1 MKYSFKNDY
10 TEACHP
16 NILQALVDTNSMQ
29 QLGYGHD
36 DYCKQAAAIF
46 RSKIKNEKAG
56 IFFVSG
62 GTQANLLVISSLL
75 KPFESVIA
83 AQTGHIESNETGA
96 IEAVGHKINLIPT
109 DNGKITTDA
118 IQKVLDT
125 HQNIP
130 HQVRPKLVY
139 ISNTT
144 EVGTHYS
151 KSELEN
157 LYRFCKS
164 KNLLFF
170 IDGARLSQA
179 IAIPEANLSLEIIA
193 KNSDVFYFGGTKN
206 GALIG
211 EAIIFNNEKL
221 CEDFPYFIK
230 QKGAMLAKG
239 RLLGIQFLELL
250 KEDLFLK
257 LGENANRQ
265 TQKLKN
271 AFVEVGTEFLTD
283 SSSNQIF
290 PILKRPHIE
299 VLQTQFDF
307 YVWKEIDADFAAI
320 RLICSW
326 ATTDEAIEKFVAAI
340 RNLN

>member
-1 MKYSFKNDY
+1 MRYSFKNDY

-16 NILQALVDTNSMQ
+16 KILQALVDTNSVQ
-29 QLGYGHD
+29 QLGYGFD
-36 DYCKQAAAIF
+36 DYCKQAADIF

-56 IFFVSG
+56 VFFVSG

-96 IEAVGHKINLIPT
+96 IEAVGHKINLVTT
-109 DNGKITTDA
+109 DNGKITTEG
-118 IQKVLDT
+118 IQKVLDM
-125 HQNIP
+125 HLNIP

-151 KSELEN
+151 RAELEN
-157 LYRFCKS
+157 LYQFCQS
-164 KNLLFF
+164 KKLLLF

-179 IAIPEANLSLEIIA
+179 IAISEADLSLEIIA

-221 CEDFPYFIK
+221 SEDFPYFIK

-250 KEDLFLK
+250 KDDLYLK
-257 LGENANRQ
+257 LGQHANRQ
-265 TQKLKN
+265 TQKIKN
-271 AFVEVGTEFLTD
+271 AFDGIKAQFLTD

-290 PILKRPHIE
+290 PILKKSHIE
-299 VLQTQFDF
+299 VLQSKFDF

-320 RLICSW
+320 RVICSW
-326 ATTDEAIEKFVAAI
+326 ATTDNAVEEFVAAI
-340 RNLN
+340 HSLK

>member
-16 NILQALVDTNSMQ
+16 NILKALVDTNSVQ

-36 DYCKQAAAIF
+36 DYCNQAAVIF
-46 RSKIKNEKAG
+46 RSKIKNENAG
-56 IFFVSG
+56 VFFVSG
-62 GTQANLLVISSLL
+62 GTQANLLVISSML

-109 DNGKITTDA
+109 DNGKITTEG
-118 IQKVLDT
+118 IQKILDT
-125 HQNIP
+125 HLNIP

-144 EVGTHYS
+144 EVGSHYT
-151 KSELEN
+151 KSELED
-157 LYRFCKS
+157 LYQFCQS
-164 KNLLFF
+164 KDLLFF

-179 IAIPEANLSLEIIA
+179 IAIPEANLSLEVIA
-193 KNSDVFYFGGTKN
+193 KNCDVFYFGGTKN

-250 KEDLFLK
+250 KDDLYLK
-257 LGENANRQ
+257 LGEHANQQ
-265 TQKLKN
+265 TQKIKN
-271 AFVEVGTEFLTD
+271 AFVEKGVKFLTE

-290 PILKRPHIE
+290 PILKKGNIE
-299 VLQTQFDF
+299 VLQSKFDF
-307 YVWKEIDADFAAI
+307 YVWKEIDDNFAAI

-326 ATTDEAIEKFVAAI
+326 ATPDEAIEEFVTAI
-340 RNLN
+340 QNLK